1 MPPFSRRHLLWFLGS
16 SALFASLG
24 RPSRLLAQLIQTPQ
38 SQRWLEVRSI
48 TGRVTFRVNSS
59 STRSASVGDRLQS
72 VGQGVITGPR
82 SSAVLAIDDGIG
94 FIQVSENTDLQVR
107 SLHIQYGGGK
117 ITELRVNRGQ
127 ARLNVRRFTNP
138 NSRLRINTP
147 AGVAAVRGTEFGVTV
162 TQVGRSGITTQSGV
176 VDVSAQ
182 DQTVTLNPN
191 QFSTIVPGEAPTP
204 ARFLS
209 GTLSLEV
216 QSIIPLGVNEL
227 VFTAITEAPNLVTL
241 NGVEVAVDQNGEIA
255 ATVIK
260 PEDKQLNVL
269 IRTPLGQEQSYV
281 YRVP

>member
-1 MPPFSRRHLLWFLGS
+1 
-16 SALFASLG
+16 
-24 RPSRLLAQLIQTPQ
+24 
-38 SQRWLEVRSI
+38 
-48 TGRVTFRVNSS
+48 
-59 STRSASVGDRLQS
+59 
-72 VGQGVITGPR
+72 VITGPR

>member
-16 SALFASLG
+16 ALLTSLS

-38 SQRWLEVRSI
+38 SQRWLEVRRV

-59 STRSASVGDRLQS
+59 STRAASVGDRLQA
-72 VGQGVITGPR
+72 VGQGILTGPR

-94 FIQVSENTDLQVR
+94 FIQVSENTELQVR
-107 SLHIQYGGGK
+107 SLHVKAGGGK

-138 NSRLRINTP
+138 NSRLNIDTP

-162 TQVGRSGITTQSGV
+162 TEVGRSGITTQSGV

-182 DQTVTLNPN
+182 NQTVTLNPS
-191 QFSTIVPGEAPTP
+191 QFSTIVPGEPPAP
-204 ARFLS
+204 ARM
-209 GTLSLEV
+209 LSLDLSLQV
-216 QSIIPLGVNEL
+216 QSIVPLGVNQL
-227 VFTAITEAPNLVTL
+227 VFSAITEAPNLVL
-241 NGVEVAVDQNGEIA
+241 INGQEVSVDQNGGIA
-255 ATVIK
+255 ATVVK
-260 PEDKQLNVL
+260 PVDRELNIL
-269 IRTPLGQEQSYV
+269 IRNPLGQEQSYL